1 MLPEMVCA
9 EELLRLIAFSEFV
22 GVDKMSRAF
31 VPVQPYSVG
40 KLFAAIAASVE
51 ICKSIRRR
59 LRLGRAVF
67 SRWDAGC
74 WIESISELS
83 VECGTGPRVFAKM

>member
-1 MLPEMVCA
+1 MVCA

-22 GVDKMSRAF
+22 RVDKMPRAF
-31 VPVQPYSVG
+31 VPVKPYSVG

-51 ICKSIRRR
+51 ICKSIRMR
-59 LRLGRAVF
+59 LRLARAVL

-74 WIESISELS
+74 RIESIGELS
-83 VECGTGPRVFAKM
+83 VESGTGPRVFAKM